1 MSSFRLNV
9 TESRKFVLAM
19 IILLMVDNILS
30 SPCMLSYK
38 TSITKNS
45 KAIIF
50 TACNYKKEM
59 KSNPSY
65 GEK

>member
-1 MSSFRLNV
+1 
-9 TESRKFVLAM
+9 M

-65 GEK
+65 GEKWCEIQGSMVVKVG